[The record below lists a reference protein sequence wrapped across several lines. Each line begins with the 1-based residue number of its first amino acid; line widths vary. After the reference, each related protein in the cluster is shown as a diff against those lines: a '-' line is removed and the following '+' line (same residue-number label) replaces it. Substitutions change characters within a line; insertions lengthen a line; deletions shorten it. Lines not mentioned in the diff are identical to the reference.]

1 MAAAEKFASWA
12 AKEEVTEEH
21 PIKYL
26 RGLSEK
32 EDFDALSTSNKRI
45 VLDLAFSAYRFLN
58 RLEEI
63 LIDSGF
69 SDGAPIPDEL
79 NSLVVVML
87 FELTQRRFIIRG
99 TRSKAA
105 LGPRMEEVEEV
116 ERHLDKV
123 NSRTSLK
130 PTSTYFSTL

>member
-1 MAAAEKFASWA
+1 M
-12 AKEEVTEEH
+12 
-21 PIKYL
+21 
-26 RGLSEK
+26 
-32 EDFDALSTSNKRI
+32 
-45 VLDLAFSAYRFLN
+45 N

-123 NSRTSLK
+123 NFLFSKIFNSIWFSVRCKTGSI
-130 PTSTYFSTL
+130 TCSTPYP